1 MSKIGLAENVD
12 FFYNIY
18 LGKVCYYGHLK
29 LWGMLFWFEFNWSNE
44 VVASIFNFYK
54 LCGWRNV
61 LVVKS
66 RKASQTQE

>member
-12 FFYNIY
+12 YFYNIY

-29 LWGMLFWFEFNWSNE
+29 LWSMLFWFDFIWSNE
-44 VVASIFNFYK
+44 MVANIFNIYK
-54 LCGWRNV
+54 FWGWRNV
-61 LVVKS
+61 SVVKS